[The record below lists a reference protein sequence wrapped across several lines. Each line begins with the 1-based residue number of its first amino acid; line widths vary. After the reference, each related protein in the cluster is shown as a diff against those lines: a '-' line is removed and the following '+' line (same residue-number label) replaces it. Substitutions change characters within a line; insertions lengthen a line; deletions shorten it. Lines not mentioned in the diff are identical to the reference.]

1 MTSDV
6 IFEFGEH
13 KVARDGGL
21 FFMFEMANNHQG
33 SLDHGLKI
41 IQAMAGIVRSRKI
54 TAGIK
59 FQFRNLTSLLHPG
72 FLNSCLPASSNK
84 HSRRFVETRLTFED
98 FATMVKVAREND
110 MIPFATPF
118 DEPSVDWCE
127 SLNLPV
133 IKVASCSATDWP
145 LLRRIAQSKRPVICS
160 TAGLSLRQIDDV
172 VGFFRQRT
180 LPLAIMHCVG
190 IYPPPRQ
197 HLQLDQI
204 RQLRNR
210 YPELV
215 IGYSAH
221 ESAADLDTVA
231 LAVSSGAALLER
243 HVGVATEMITL
254 NSYSLGPAEAAAWV
268 ACALSA
274 HTALSPGQPRI
285 QHEVEKKSL
294 DELKRGIYTRVNKT
308 PGGFLQPDDLILTM
322 PCLPGQFSAAEL
334 DEVIGLPV
342 PHQGIKPMMPVMKSG
357 NGDVPPEV
365 QVSSIVERVRG
376 MLAEAKVVLPERTSM
391 EISHPKG
398 LKNFDQ
404 EGAVLI
410 DVVNREYCKKIIIQL
425 PGQNHPSHKHIQKEE
440 TFHLLAGELEI
451 DVDDQ
456 VTVLKAGDS
465 LTIQRGKMHGFRTPT
480 GMILEEISTTHIKG
494 DSLYEDGKIPSDP
507 TTRKTPAVL

>member
-1 MTSDV
+1 MRISPAACDQDRQL
-6 IFEFGEH
+6 FG
-13 KVARDGGL
+13 DGLAPPTPDRAVQTPCYL
-21 FFMFEMANNHQG
+21 FDSG
-33 SLDHGLKI
+33 
-41 IQAMAGIVRSRKI
+41 
-54 TAGIK
+54 T
-59 FQFRNLTSLLHPG
+59 
-72 FLNSCLPASSNK
+72 
-84 HSRRFVETRLTFED
+84 
-98 FATMVKVAREND
+98 
-110 MIPFATPF
+110 
-118 DEPSVDWCE
+118 
-127 SLNLPV
+127 
-133 IKVASCSATDWP
+133 
-145 LLRRIAQSKRPVICS
+145 
-160 TAGLSLRQIDDV
+160 LSLRQIDDIV
-172 VGFFRQRT
+172 AFFRQRT

-190 IYPPPRQ
+190 IYPVPRQ

-221 ESAADLDTVA
+221 ESASDPDAVA
-231 LAVSSGAALLER
+231 LAVANGAALLER
-243 HVGVATEMITL
+243 HVGLATETITR
-254 NSYSLGPAEAAAWV
+254 NSYSLGPVEAAAWV

-285 QHEVEKKSL
+285 QHEAERSSL
-294 DELKRGIYTRVNKT
+294 DELKRGIYTRVDKT
-308 PGGFLQPDDLILTM
+308 PGDFLQPDDLILTM
-322 PCLPGQFSAAEL
+322 PCLPGQFSAAEV

-342 PHQGIKPMMPVMKSG
+342 PHQGIRPMMPVMKNG

-365 QVSSIVERVRG
+365 QVSSIVERVRR

-398 LKNFDQ
+398 LKHFDQ

-410 DVVNREYCKKIIIQL
+410 DVVNREYCKKIIVQL

-451 DVDDQ
+451 DVDDH

-480 GMILEEISTTHIKG
+480 GMILEEISTTSIKG
-494 DSLYEDGKIPSDP
+494 DLSTRTEIFPPIPPHVKRLPFCEAVHRREASPQSRKAPLPGRPINSGDAGKRLRYLRTVP
-507 TTRKTPAVL
+507 